1 MIGHYLQAHEARLTP
16 CRPTLFCIGV
26 PGWCPHSRIPKPRVA
41 GSNPLAGS
49 ASYNHASDRLTAL
62 LSKTGSGVLFGCLCG
77 RTCQDEWRVLES
89 DTENG
94 QPSHLK
100 RATVTRRRR
109 KGRVGKSLSKA
120 GKEAAG
126 TVMAALGLVP
136 GVGTALGILDT
147 SRRAVR
153 TARATTKVGRALK
166 AKVRPRRRKSRR

>member
-16 CRPTLFCIGV
+16 CRPALFCIGV

-41 GSNPLAGS
+41 GSNPLTGS
-49 ASYNHASDRLTAL
+49 ASCSHASGRLTAP
-62 LSKTGSGVLFGCLCG
+62 LSKTGSGVLSGCLCG

-109 KGRVGKSLSKA
+109 KGRVGKSLSRA
-120 GKEAAG
+120 GEEAAG
-126 TVMAALGLVP
+126 TVVAALGLVP